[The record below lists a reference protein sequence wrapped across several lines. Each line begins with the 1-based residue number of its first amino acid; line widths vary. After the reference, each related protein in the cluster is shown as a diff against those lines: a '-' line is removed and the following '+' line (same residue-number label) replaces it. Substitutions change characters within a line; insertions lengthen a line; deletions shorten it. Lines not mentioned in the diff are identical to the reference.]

1 MNRVEE
7 LHEKA
12 FVSTQIGEDVQSN
25 HAKVTKDVSVGFTE
39 WILKEGFYTNGGY
52 WTSANYER
60 VFELPE
66 LYDYFV
72 INGHINTL

>member
-1 MNRVEE
+1 MNRAEEAHFHVEGQE
-7 LHEKA
+7 VEWPYQA
-12 FVSTQIGEDVQSN
+12 
-25 HAKVTKDVSVGFTE
+25 HAKVTKEVSVGFTE

-52 WTSANYER
+52 WTSANYDR